1 MITGNFLFQKE
12 GRVHF
17 LFMSSYMIYLNAV
30 VILDP
35 QGNGFWKHVDSLLSK
50 MSLEM
55 LKAVWN
61 QALCGRIQQL

>member
-1 MITGNFLFQKE
+1 
-12 GRVHF
+12 
-17 LFMSSYMIYLNAV
+17 MSSYMIYLNAV

-55 LKAVWN
+55 LKIVWN